1 MAVHF
6 LDAESAFFAAKAAP
20 PKVERTADVERAK
33 QVAEDYEAF
42 FLSQFLQPMFADLST
57 EPPFGGGMAEDMWR
71 TLQVDEYGKAMA
83 RAGGVGIAD
92 AVLKEIL
99 ILQEAQQ

>member
-1 MAVHF
+1 MAGIS
-6 LDAESAFFAAKAAP
+6 LEAESAFFAARAM
-20 PKVERTADVERAK
+20 PKVERTYDVERAH
-33 QVAEDYEAF
+33 QVAEDFEAF
-42 FLSQFLQPMFADLST
+42 FLSQFLQPMFADLSA
-57 EPPFGGGMAEDMWR
+57 EPPFGGGMAEEMWR

-99 ILQEAQQ
+99 RLQEAQ

>member
-1 MAVHF
+1 MAGIS
-6 LDAESAFFAAKAAP
+6 LDAESAFLASRTP
-20 PKVERTADVERAK
+20 PRVERTADVDRAQ
-33 QVAEDYEAF
+33 QVAVDFEAF
-42 FLSQFLQPMFADLST
+42 FLSQFLQPMFADLSVD
-57 EPPFGGGMAEDMWR
+57 PPFGGGMAEEMFR
-71 TLQVDEYGKAMA
+71 TLQIDEYGKAMA

>member
-1 MAVHF
+1 MAGMS
-6 LDAESAFFAAKAAP
+6 LDAESAFFAARTQP
-20 PKVERTADVERAK
+20 TVERTADVERAH
-33 QVAEDYEAF
+33 QVAEDFEAF
-42 FLSQFLQPMFADLST
+42 FLSQFLQPMFADLSA
-57 EPPFGGGMAEDMWR
+57 EAPFGGGMAEEMWR

-99 ILQEAQQ
+99 ILQEAQ

>member
-1 MAVHF
+1 MDTF
-6 LDAESAFFAAKAAP
+6 SLDAESAFLASKTP
-20 PKVERTADVERAK
+20 PKVERTTDVERAQ
-33 QVAEDYEAF
+33 QVAEDFEAF
-42 FLSQFLQPMFADLST
+42 FLSQFLQPMFASLSVD
-57 EPPFGGGMAEDMWR
+57 PPFGGGMAEEIYR
-71 TLQVDEYGKAMA
+71 SLQLDEYGKAMA

>member
-1 MAVHF
+1 MAGIS
-6 LDAESAFFAAKAAP
+6 LEAESAFFAARAQP
-20 PKVERTADVERAK
+20 RVERTHDVERAH
-33 QVAEDYEAF
+33 QVAEDFEAF
-42 FLSQFLQPMFADLST
+42 FLGQFLQPLFADLST
-57 EPPFGGGMAEDMWR
+57 EEPFGGGLAEDMWR

-99 ILQEAQQ
+99 ILQEAQ

>member
-1 MAVHF
+1 MAGIT
-6 LDAESAFFAAKAAP
+6 LEAESAFFAARAL
-20 PKVERTADVERAK
+20 PKVERTHDIERAH
-33 QVAEDYEAF
+33 QVAEDFEAF
-42 FLSQFLQPMFADLST
+42 FLSQFLQPMFADLKT
-57 EPPFGGGMAEDMWR
+57 DPPFGGGMAEEMWR